1 MKESKV
7 TLTKENFAG
16 QEVPGAY
23 CELKKV
29 GKNGELTTVDAWRS
43 TDVPHVLQEKLVAGE
58 TYRFHEENA
67 PKGYNYSEDIEFTVG
82 KDGTVSDAHYVD
94 KNGNTL
100 LYDEN
105 GYTTSITV
113 KPDGTLKNGETTVTI
128 DGNGNAVL
136 PDGTVLAKGVQKDI
150 PVTDNAIHMKD
161 APTRCVS

>member
-1 MKESKV
+1 MLIDTFEMEGIWKEWDAVLKADHTYWLHEVTPPDGYTAAEDVKFTVSHYGESMEVPMNDEGTKV

-82 KDGTVSDAHYVD
+82 KDGHERGRLCRFRS
-94 KNGNTL
+94 
-100 LYDEN
+100 
-105 GYTTSITV
+105 S
-113 KPDGTLKNGETTVTI
+113 
-128 DGNGNAVL
+128 
-136 PDGTVLAKGVQKDI
+136 
-150 PVTDNAIHMKD
+150 
-161 APTRCVS
+161 S